1 MKNMKKIEKTTN
13 TAITWD
19 EHAIAD
25 LLIFADNCRAVYM
38 GTTWNENVP
47 GSIITGPGLEG
58 MIECI
63 KKHIIRGNGS
73 IERAEKGIY
82 NVLSFAAKVYYRL
95 FCDCE
100 SCNVFPA
107 ALRREAAHRYVAAH
121 YSDWEHEALTR

>member
-73 IERAEKGIY
+73 IERAEKGIMFSLY
-82 NVLSFAAKVYYRL
+82 MALML
-95 FCDCE
+95 
-100 SCNVFPA
+100 VFS
-107 ALRREAAHRYVAAH
+107 LR
-121 YSDWEHEALTR
+121 